1 MSEGWRMSAKKKGLS
16 FPTERSSSNGGRRVA
31 GLPSKVWVLLQ
42 FYTKMGGGGAR
53 GKQKLDL
60 RLHLLCGLLTLS
72 LLLLKGMKN
81 KGVGVKGV
89 SVWDIGDGVSQQCEC
104 NGPR

>member
-42 FYTKMGGGGAR
+42 FYTNM
-53 GKQKLDL
+53 
-60 RLHLLCGLLTLS
+60 
-72 LLLLKGMKN
+72 
-81 KGVGVKGV
+81 GVGVRGLKTWTSSCTLLSSCLMPEGKA
-89 SVWDIGDGVSQQCEC
+89 
-104 NGPR
+104 